1 MTGSDMAGSDM
12 RRTATIERAR
22 NGPRFRLFYVTERA
36 RLTLNNLTFENGSVE
51 EWRGGGLFNAGGT
64 AVLNHCTVRGNE
76 ASDGTSG
83 LDEVLAAALT
93 RAAGEETP
101 VGAMRHLFRP
111 SDVVG
116 IKLNCIAGR
125 GLSPSPALVG
135 RLCDHLRE
143 AGVPARNIVIWDRTD
158 RELSAA
164 GYEIVRSGSGVRCM
178 GTEDDYERTPREWGA
193 GGSCFAGIL
202 VNDLT
207 ALINVGVLKDHDLA
221 GVSIGLKNW
230 YGAIHNPNKHHAGGC
245 APYIPHLAACPL
257 IREKLRLT
265 VIDASTIQHQG
276 GPARNPRWSA
286 TWNGVLASTDPV
298 AVDAVGWR
306 VIETHRKEA
315 GLPSLAEEKREPTW
329 IAAAGRLGLGQA
341 EIGKIQ
347 LAQA

>member
-1 MTGSDMAGSDM
+1 MAVDEGRRKFLRLLTGIPIA
-12 RRTATIERAR
+12 
-22 NGPRFRLFYVTERA
+22 
-36 RLTLNNLTFENGSVE
+36 
-51 EWRGGGLFNAGGT
+51 GGLAALSGRPAIPGPPPSK
-64 AVLNHCTVRGNE
+64 
-76 ASDGTSG
+76 ASAPSLPVVASCRRDHLRDGKG
-83 LDEVLAAALT
+83 DLDPGKLDEVLTAVLT

-111 SDVVG
+111 TDVVG

-125 GLSPSPALVG
+125 GLSPSPALVR

-178 GTEDDYERTPREWGA
+178 GTEDDYEKTPREWGA

-221 GVSIGLKNW
+221 GVSVGLKNW
-230 YGAIHNPNKHHAGGC
+230 YGTIHNPNKHHAGGC
-245 APYIPHLAACPL
+245 APYIPHLAAYPL
-257 IREKLRLT
+257 IRKKLRLT
-265 VIDASTIQHQG
+265 VIDASTVQYQG
-276 GPARNPRWSA
+276 GPARNPRWNA
-286 TWNGVLASTDPV
+286 AWNGVLASTDPV

-306 VIETHRKEA
+306 IIETHRKEA
-315 GLPSLAEEKREPTW
+315 GLPPLAEEKREPTW
-329 IAAAGRLGLGQA
+329 IGAAGRLGLGQA
-341 EIGKIQ
+341 EMAKID
-347 LAQA
+347 LAQL